1 MKNFFKSIIFL
12 TILFFSFQYYEKNI
26 FNRFDVLVDY
36 AYYKIPKDSIDLLFI
51 GTSRSYCTFNPRL
64 FDYYLKCNSLNLGT
78 NSQTFPATYS
88 AILEVLKKQTPK
100 VIVIEVFSI
109 RKIEPSIVALR
120 PHLDTMNLSINKLR
134 LIKNALPISEWGNH
148 FMNTI
153 YYHSRWKEFKELK
166 ETEYKGYEDWGG
178 RMENKGFL
186 GYAWDF
192 TRNSLTYD
200 VYEKEYNKFFSNQSV
215 IPEKSFE
222 LLENLFKICQEKG
235 IKLIL
240 VSPPII
246 GDYDT
251 LSILNDPTLKK
262 LMDKY
267 QVNSI
272 DFNDGRKKYEKI
284 CFLDNGHVSLAG
296 ADEISFEMAQFLKKY
311 YPVLL
316 NTKNYEI
323 YEKFDR
329 SPEYFFYSENI
340 ENENRFRDFD
350 LNFNLEKGVVINSLK
365 IYKKSDDDFDL
376 FLEIDE
382 NKSNNNIYE
391 IAFDRKE
398 VNIDLDNIPLNFITI
413 KDDEAEL
420 PKYYIRQIK
429 DKKYIYKKDI
439 KIPKDSKYYF

>member
-1 MKNFFKSIIFL
+1 MKNFFKSLIFFIIL
-12 TILFFSFQYYEKNI
+12 VLSFFYYEEKI
-26 FNRFDVLVDY
+26 FKRYDVLVDY

-51 GTSRSYCTFNPRL
+51 GSSHSYCSFNSRL
-64 FDYYLKCNSLNLGT
+64 FDHYLRCNSLNLGT
-78 NSQTFPATYS
+78 NSQTFPTTYS
-88 AILEVLKKQTPK
+88 AILEILKKQTPK
-100 VIVIEVFSI
+100 VIVIEVFPI

-153 YYHSRWKEFKELK
+153 YYHSRWKEFKQLK
-166 ETEYKGYEDWGG
+166 ETKYKGYEDWGY
-178 RMENKGFL
+178 RIQNKGFL

-192 TRNSLTYD
+192 TSNSLTYD
-200 VYEKEYNKFFSNQSV
+200 IYEKEYNKFFSNQSV
-215 IPEKSFE
+215 IPEKSFK
-222 LLENLFKICQEKG
+222 LLENIFKICQEKG

-240 VSPPII
+240 TSPPIV
-246 GDYDT
+246 GDHDI
-251 LSILNDPTLKK
+251 LSILNDPTLKE

-296 ADEISFEMAQFLKKY
+296 ADEVSFEMSQYLKEN
-311 YPVLL
+311 YPILL
-316 NTKNYEI
+316 NTENYKK
-323 YEKFDR
+323 YNKLDR
-329 SPEYFFYSENI
+329 SPEYYFYSGSTKNDS
-340 ENENRFRDFD
+340 NFKTFD
-350 LNFNLEKGVVINSLK
+350 LKFELEKGVFINSLK

-376 FLEIDE
+376 FLQIDE

-413 KDDEAEL
+413 KDNEAEL

>member
-1 MKNFFKSIIFL
+1 
-12 TILFFSFQYYEKNI
+12 
-26 FNRFDVLVDY
+26 
-36 AYYKIPKDSIDLLFI
+36 
-51 GTSRSYCTFNPRL
+51 
-64 FDYYLKCNSLNLGT
+64 
-78 NSQTFPATYS
+78 
-88 AILEVLKKQTPK
+88 
-100 VIVIEVFSI
+100 
-109 RKIEPSIVALR
+109 
-120 PHLDTMNLSINKLR
+120 
-134 LIKNALPISEWGNH
+134 
-148 FMNTI
+148 
-153 YYHSRWKEFKELK
+153 
-166 ETEYKGYEDWGG
+166 
-178 RMENKGFL
+178 
-186 GYAWDF
+186 
-192 TRNSLTYD
+192 
-200 VYEKEYNKFFSNQSV
+200 
-215 IPEKSFE
+215 
-222 LLENLFKICQEKG
+222 
-235 IKLIL
+235 
-240 VSPPII
+240 
-246 GDYDT
+246 
-251 LSILNDPTLKK
+251 
-262 LMDKY
+262 MDKY